1 MSLHTVWAEIPDAVG
16 LAGVACLLIAYYL
29 LNAGRMSEKSF
40 SYQWLNFF
48 GGSFL
53 LFSLFFHWNTASVIV
68 QVAWMAISI
77 MGIISIYQARKSA
90 DKKAH
95 PLEEV
100 TSSAA

>member
-1 MSLHTVWAEIPDAVG
+1 MSLHTLWAEIPDAVG

-53 LFSLFFHWNTASVIV
+53 LFSLFFHWNTASVVI
-68 QVAWMAISI
+68 QIAWMAISI
-77 MGIISIYQARKSA
+77 MGMVSIYQARKSA
-90 DKKAH
+90 DKKPHA
-95 PLEEV
+95 LEEA